1 MKANFFSDSADVL
14 RSLVDLEPTCR
25 EVATEIISA
34 HSRGNSILIAGNGGS
49 CSDGLHFAGELSC
62 TYEKSDRLPYRA
74 ICLNANQSAV
84 TAWAN
89 DFDFSS
95 FYKRQV
101 KALGRSGDILV
112 LFSTS
117 GGCLKTKKSM
127 NLIEAANEAKGNGIK
142 VIGFLGKTGG
152 ELVRIADIVLHVK
165 SDSTAMVQQAHITLV
180 HAICEILES
189 QT

>member
-1 MKANFFSDSADVL
+1 MKANFFSDSANVL
-14 RSLVDLEPTCR
+14 KSLIDLEPTCR
-25 EVATEIISA
+25 EVATEIKVA

-62 TYEKSDRLPYRA
+62 TYEKSDREPYRA

-101 KALGRSGDILV
+101 KALGRSGDVLV

-189 QT
+189 

>member
-1 MKANFFSDSADVL
+1 MKSNFFIDSARVIK
-14 RSLVDLEPTCR
+14 SLVDLEISCQQ
-25 EVATEIISA
+25 VADEIKGA
-34 HSRGNSILIAGNGGS
+34 HQKGNTILIAGNGGS

-62 TYEKSDRLPYRA
+62 TYGRSDRLPYRA
-74 ICLNANQSAV
+74 VCLPANPSAV

-101 KALGRSGDILV
+101 RALGRDGDILI

-127 NLIEAANEAKGNGIK
+127 NLIEAANEAKNNGIK

-152 ELVRIADIVLHVK
+152 ELARIADIILHVK
-165 SDSTAMVQQAHITLV
+165 SDSTAMVQQAHITLI
-180 HAICEILES
+180 HAICEILE
-189 QT
+189 T

>member
-1 MKANFFSDSADVL
+1 MKSNFFLDSADVL
-14 RSLVDLEPTCR
+14 KSLVDLEATCQK
-25 EVATEIISA
+25 VASDIRNA
-34 HSRGNSILIAGNGGS
+34 HHRGNSILIAGNGGS

-62 TYEKSDRLPYRA
+62 TYERSDRLPYRA
-74 ICLNANQSAV
+74 ICLPANQSAV

-89 DFDFSS
+89 DFDFLS

-101 KALGRSGDILV
+101 RALGRSGDILI

-127 NLIEAANEAKGNGIK
+127 NLIEAANEAKGRGIK

-152 ELVRIADIVLHVK
+152 ELARISDIVLHVK

-189 QT
+189 